1 MNSGIFY
8 AGYFKKI
15 KLRLANASL
24 SEIAYRIFSFV
35 RYRLITLLIC
45 KAGLTPHLPSA
56 SHANPDSFR
65 LPEPGNIPDKKTVQ
79 KILQG
84 KRFTLNFP
92 DSVIKNFES
101 KWSSRCV
108 TSAPLGE
115 KENDVDIRAVWE
127 AGRLQHV
134 TLVSMYALFAD
145 DPSGAKEYI
154 NWVKKELFKWI
165 DHNPFLHGP
174 HYQSA
179 MECGL
184 RIISFLYAAK
194 ALWSHLTDKER
205 NIITAAIYTHSWLVS
220 KRLSL
225 YSSLG
230 NHTVCECVGLAA
242 AALLFKNSKNSK
254 VWFEKSVKLLIQ
266 EAEHQILEDGGP
278 AEHSVNYHR
287 FVLDLFQW
295 ISELFRLNNHEDIA
309 RKIQPS
315 IKRGEKFWQTLESR
329 FKNIPAIG
337 DSDDGYAIAPG
348 IILGRKTY
356 EVPYDSV
363 VTFEQTGFSIIEGG
377 KGLVIGFDHGPLGM
391 PPLYN
396 HGHADALSV
405 ILSVNGNAIMVDPGT
420 FRYNNQP
427 KWRKY
432 FKGTRA
438 HNTVTVDKMDQAVQQ
453 TGFIWSDP
461 FHACLKIK
469 NVRNIFFHLSAVH
482 NGYERLQEPVTHRRD
497 IAGDFCGRFII
508 VDTFEGAGKHNFE
521 LNYHLHPEV
530 QITEKDGYYVL
541 VRNDTRV
548 GLSFFMESLA
558 QRCQGKFN
566 RCKLEKG
573 WFSPAY
579 NIKKP
584 TKIIRCS
591 VENVVPDSI
600 KFITAIGYLKSKND
614 IPHAEEFEKIME
626 FIDHQ
631 NQ

>member
-1 MNSGIFY
+1 MPAIL
-8 AGYFKKI
+8 KKI

-24 SEIAYRIFSFV
+24 SEIAYRIFSFA
-35 RYRLITLLIC
+35 RYRLITLLVC
-45 KAGLTPHLPSA
+45 KARWSPQLPSA
-56 SHANPDSFR
+56 SQANINSLK
-65 LPEPGNIPDKKTVQ
+65 LPEPANIPDKKTVHD
-79 KILQG
+79 IMQG
-84 KRFTLNFP
+84 KRFTLNFS
-92 DSVIKNFES
+92 DRVIKDFEI
-101 KWSSRCV
+101 KWAATCV
-108 TSAPLGE
+108 TAVPLSE

-145 DPSGAKEYI
+145 DRSDALEYI
-154 NWVKKELFKWI
+154 NWIKKEVFQWI
-165 DHNPFLHGP
+165 DDNPFLHGP

-194 ALWSHLTDKER
+194 ALWSNVTDKER
-205 NIITAAIYTHSWLVS
+205 NIIAAAIYTHAWLVS
-220 KRLSL
+220 QRLSL

-242 AALLFKNSKNSK
+242 AALVLKDYKNTNA
-254 VWFEKSVKLLIQ
+254 WFEKSVKLLIQ
-266 EAEHQILEDGGP
+266 EAEHQILKDGGP
-278 AEHSVNYHR
+278 AEHSTNYHR

-295 ISELFRLNNHEDIA
+295 ISELFSLNNHEDIA
-309 RKIQPS
+309 QKIQPLVR
-315 IKRGEKFWQTLESR
+315 KGEKFWQTLESR

-337 DSDDGYAIAPG
+337 DSDDGYAIAPR
-348 IILGRKTY
+348 IILCRKTY
-356 EVPYDSV
+356 EVPDEPV
-363 VTFEQTGFSIIEGG
+363 ITFEQTGFSIVEGG
-377 KGLVIGFDHGPLGM
+377 KGLVIGFDHGALGM

-405 ILSVNGNAIMVDPGT
+405 LLNVNGHSIIVDPGT

-438 HNTVTVDKMDQAVQQ
+438 HNTVTIDNIDQAVQQ

-461 FHACLKIK
+461 FQAYLKIK
-469 NVRNIFFHLSAVH
+469 NVRNNFFQLSAVH

-497 IAGDFCGRFII
+497 IAGDFYGRLII
-508 VDTFEGAGKHNFE
+508 VDTFEGVGKHNFE

-530 QITEKDGYYVL
+530 QITEEEGYYVL
-541 VRNDTRV
+541 VRNDIRV
-548 GLSFFMESLA
+548 CLSFFIEPLA
-558 QRCQGKFN
+558 QRCKGEFYG
-566 RCKLEKG
+566 CKLEKG
-573 WFSPAY
+573 WFSPSY
-579 NIKKP
+579 NIKKS

-591 VENVVPDSI
+591 VENVVPSSI
-600 KFITAIGYLKSKND
+600 KFITAISYLKSKND
-614 IPHAEEFEKIME
+614 IPHAEAFEKIME
-626 FIDHQ
+626 FIDHH